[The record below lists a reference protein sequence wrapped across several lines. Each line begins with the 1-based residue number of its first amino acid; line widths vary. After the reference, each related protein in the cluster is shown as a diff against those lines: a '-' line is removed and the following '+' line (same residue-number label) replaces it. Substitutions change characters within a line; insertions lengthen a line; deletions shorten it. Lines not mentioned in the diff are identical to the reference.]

1 MQTQRLGG
9 QRVGCRRLRYVS
21 DDSNEEGR
29 QPAKR
34 PKQDEEATGVHNLYH
49 LSVDRDKK
57 SGEQLGEQS
66 GEQSVEK
73 PVEKSVEKPV
83 EKSVEKPVEKLVE
96 KSEEIAEEE
105 AAAEEEELAEEA
117 ERPQEEVVQ
126 LQLALEHLIR
136 GLGVP
141 YGPSLTSGT
150 DEQHQMNR
158 PL

>member
-1 MQTQRLGG
+1 MNFSVELLVSNLNLRRMQTQRLGG

-21 DDSNEEGR
+21 DYSNEEGR

-83 EKSVEKPVEKLVE
+83 EKLVE
-96 KSEEIAEEE
+96 KSVEKAVEKAVEKVVEKVLKVGRPRRERVGDKVRCRECSELTKPNQIARHE
-105 AAAEEEELAEEA
+105 A
-117 ERPQEEVVQ
+117 RCFK
-126 LQLALEHLIR
+126 
-136 GLGVP
+136 
-141 YGPSLTSGT
+141 
-150 DEQHQMNR
+150 
-158 PL
+158 